1 VEHIVGYQD
10 YARLLGRAIEEVVEV
25 GVHTEDITLWLGL
38 VDHRHKHLLTLRQV
52 ITIRHRDFETKVW
65 ITEMVEDATPEG
77 DILIPLDIY
86 PHQISIILRRQ
97 NIGQLLRI
105 ICRKI
110 TAATK
115 SFLRFHIVKLQ
126 KNS

>member
-1 VEHIVGYQD
+1 VEHIVGCQD

-77 DILIPLDIY
+77 DILIPLDRY
-86 PHQISIILRRQ
+86 THQVAIILWWEDVGKS
-97 NIGQLLRI
+97 IGV
-105 ICRKI
+105 ICRNI
-110 TAATK
+110 TAMLI
-115 SFLRFHIVKLQ
+115 SSLIHIHSVKL
-126 KNS
+126 